1 MNKRILFIIGGVLLV
16 ALLAG
21 GAFMAMRLLNT
32 NAQQTADLPIGS
44 SGRSSLSI
52 QSNGPGG
59 KQSFSVQ
66 INPSP
71 DLPKRT
77 PELRGMVTQTKD
89 NSIFVGQQDKMT
101 AMVVNGQ
108 QQAQPTPEGP
118 YTEVVV
124 SKDTKVYRDVTMDS
138 MPDPSE
144 MKSGETTKVDQKLE
158 LTDISAI
165 VAGNSQIEV
174 WGQMRGD
181 RLIAE
186 VILVHGL
193 AVKVGGPSGQGN

>member
-1 MNKRILFIIGGVLLV
+1 MNKKVLFIIGGVLIV
-16 ALLAG
+16 TLLAG

-32 NAQQTADLPIGS
+32 NAQQTGDLPKGASGS
-44 SGRSSLSI
+44 GLSI
-52 QSNGPGG
+52 QSSGPGG
-59 KQSFSVQ
+59 KASFSVQ

-71 DLPKRT
+71 ELPKRT

-89 NSIFVGQQDKMT
+89 NSIFVGQMDKMT

-108 QQAQPTPEGP
+108 VQAQPTPEGP

-124 SKDTKVYRDVTMDS
+124 SKDTKVFRDATMDS
-138 MPDPSE
+138 MPDPS
-144 MKSGETTKVDQKLE
+144 KLSSSGTTKVDQKLE
-158 LTDISAI
+158 LTDISA
-165 VAGNSQIEV
+165 VVSGNSNIEV

-186 VILVHGL
+186 VIVIHGL
-193 AVKVGGPSGQGN
+193 SVMGAGSSIQGK